1 MLKCKLPP
9 PPQFRWR
16 KEGTWIWI
24 NQQMRIWKDFKFHIL
39 FCNRILHFFL
49 GLICTKIKKNTENS
63 ENPQSPDLSS
73 LQIVTPSGPPATRQR
88 VKKSTISCLVADQ
101 GSPRSRTQYSLTSP
115 LKQIFFL
122 YSMEQCCEVGPF
134 SVSSGFG
141 LWFRVLV

>member
-1 MLKCKLPP
+1 MEKRRDLDLNKPTDADLKRFQISYSFLQPY
-9 PPQFRWR
+9 FAFLSRF
-16 KEGTWIWI
+16 
-24 NQQMRIWKDFKFHIL
+24 NLHKD
-39 FCNRILHFFL
+39 
-49 GLICTKIKKNTENS
+49 KKNTENS

-115 LKQIFFL
+115 LKQIFFI